1 MNPQFTQLFLMV
13 VHPPAQKHA
22 SFCLAQETPLMLQS
36 LQRTVN
42 VTLQGGAML
51 MDKGRQGPLCVKDS
65 KAKSCRSWT
74 SGVTNV
80 TMKIDDDIKMSPE
93 FMNEN
98 ECSCLP
104 SLGKQILKPLIFHR
118 FPSNFHHFEVD
129 LFSTGDVRA
138 PRAPLLWPLP
148 GTEEGDNILYMF
160 LLNVLTPAQEPLYDA
175 WLQQTLQK

>member
-51 MDKGRQGPLCVKDS
+51 MDKGHQGPLCVKD

-104 SLGKQILKPLIFHR
+104 SLGKQILKPLS
-118 FPSNFHHFEVD
+118 FPSISIE
-129 LFSTGDVRA
+129 FSPLARNRGGGQHALHVFTECPHSC
-138 PRAPLLWPLP
+138 PR
-148 GTEEGDNILYMF
+148 T
-160 LLNVLTPAQEPLYDA
+160 
-175 WLQQTLQK
+175 TL

>member
-51 MDKGRQGPLCVKDS
+51 MDKGHQGPLCVKD

-80 TMKIDDDIKMSPE
+80 TMMISKCLQSLWMKMNVHVSRVWA
-93 FMNEN
+93 NK
-98 ECSCLP
+98 
-104 SLGKQILKPLIFHR
+104 SLNLSVSRR
-118 FPSNFHHFEVD
+118 FPSNFHH
-129 LFSTGDVRA
+129 
-138 PRAPLLWPLP
+138 LP
-148 GTEEGDNILYMF
+148 GTEEGDNMLYMF

>member
-1 MNPQFTQLFLMV
+1 MNPRFTQLFLMV

-74 SGVTNV
+74 SGGTNV

-104 SLGKQILKPLIFHR
+104 SWANKSLNLSVSIDFHR
-118 FPSNFHHFEVD
+118 IFTTLKWICFRLGTWCQEQRRGTTCFTCFYWMS
-129 LFSTGDVRA
+129 S
-138 PRAPLLWPLP
+138 LLPKNHSMTHGCSKLC
-148 GTEEGDNILYMF
+148 GN
-160 LLNVLTPAQEPLYDA
+160 
-175 WLQQTLQK
+175 KK